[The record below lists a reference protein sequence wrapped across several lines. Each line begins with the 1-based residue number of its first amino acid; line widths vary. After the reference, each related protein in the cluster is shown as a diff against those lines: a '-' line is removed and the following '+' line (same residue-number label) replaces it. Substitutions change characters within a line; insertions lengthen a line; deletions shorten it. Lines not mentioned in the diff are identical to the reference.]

1 MLRKRFRKWICVVL
15 SMLILGGGGYTFC
28 RFQVPDT
35 IYVQPGET
43 PALADL
49 PWVGVCSAAG
59 DNSVSSVLRDS
70 SRNASARLWGIFPL
84 KSIRVV
90 ERARQSV
97 EVSGDLFGIKMF
109 ADGALVV
116 GFTEL
121 YTASGP
127 QNPAKDAGLKLGD
140 WVVSID
146 GQKVLCNE
154 DIAQALQQGA
164 QQEKTLVY
172 KRDGQ
177 LCQTTILPVQDQ
189 NGEYKA
195 GIWVRDSSAGIGT
208 MTFFLGDTFA
218 GLGHAIS
225 DSDTGQ
231 SIELRSGEIVPV
243 TLNGVE
249 KGCAGAPGELKGS
262 FVSTHALGQIQ
273 DNYQAGVYGTL
284 FSHTLQTQP
293 AQVAWMQ
300 EVKTGPAQ
308 LICNVDGKGPTAYSI
323 EIEKISYTSQD
334 VNRNMMI
341 RVTDEALL
349 AITGGIVQG
358 MSGSPILQDGE
369 LVGAVTHVLVKDPTR
384 GYAVFAQTMLEK
396 AESIAPAAEAG

>member
-121 YTASGP
+121 YTPSGP
-127 QNPAKDAGLKLGD
+127 QNQAKDAGLQLSD
-140 WVVSID
+140 WAVSID
-146 GQKVLCNE
+146 GQNVLCNE
-154 DIAQALQQGA
+154 DIAQALQ
-164 QQEKTLVY
+164 
-172 KRDGQ
+172 
-177 LCQTTILPVQDQ
+177 
-189 NGEYKA
+189 
-195 GIWVRDSSAGIGT
+195 
-208 MTFFLGDTFA
+208 
-218 GLGHAIS
+218 GL
-225 DSDTGQ
+225 
-231 SIELRSGEIVPV
+231 
-243 TLNGVE
+243 
-249 KGCAGAPGELKGS
+249 
-262 FVSTHALGQIQ
+262 
-273 DNYQAGVYGTL
+273 
-284 FSHTLQTQP
+284 
-293 AQVAWMQ
+293 
-300 EVKTGPAQ
+300 
-308 LICNVDGKGPTAYSI
+308 
-323 EIEKISYTSQD
+323 
-334 VNRNMMI
+334 
-341 RVTDEALL
+341 
-349 AITGGIVQG
+349 
-358 MSGSPILQDGE
+358 
-369 LVGAVTHVLVKDPTR
+369 
-384 GYAVFAQTMLEK
+384 
-396 AESIAPAAEAG
+396 